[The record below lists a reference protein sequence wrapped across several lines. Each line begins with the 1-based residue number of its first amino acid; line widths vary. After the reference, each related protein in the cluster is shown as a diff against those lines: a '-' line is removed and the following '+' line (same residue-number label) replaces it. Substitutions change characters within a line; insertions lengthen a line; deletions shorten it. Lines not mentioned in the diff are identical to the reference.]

1 VSATRQEKRPLVL
14 AVFLVV
20 AGAIGFGAAWALT
33 LDKFALLENPDAQLT
48 CDVSVLV
55 GCSKNLNSAAGALFG
70 FPNPLI
76 GIVGWTAVIAVGV
89 SLLAGARFA
98 RWFWMLFNL
107 GIVGALAFV
116 IYLITQSVTTVHSLC
131 PWCMVTWSV
140 TIPVFWA
147 VTLYSLKSG
156 VVPLPDRG
164 RRIAG
169 TLYSWVPIIT
179 LVSYAVVAIVAQV
192 QLDWLHTAFR

>member
-1 VSATRQEKRPLVL
+1 MI
-14 AVFLVV
+14 
-20 AGAIGFGAAWALT
+20 AGAIGFIAAWQLT
-33 LDKFALLENPDAQLT
+33 LDKFMLLENPEAHLT
-48 CDVSVLV
+48 CDVNVLV
-55 GCSKNLNSAAGALFG
+55 GCTKNLNSAAGALFG

-76 GIVGWTAVIAVGV
+76 GLAGWTAVIAVGV

-98 RWFWMLFNL
+98 RWFWWLFNL
-107 GIVGALAFV
+107 GIAGALAFV
-116 IYLITQSVTTVHSLC
+116 VYLITQSVTTVLSLC

-147 VTLYSLKSG
+147 VTLYNLKSG
-156 VVPLPDRG
+156 NIPLSHRG

-169 TLYSWVPIIT
+169 TLYTWVPVIT
-179 LVSYAVVAIVAQV
+179 LVSYAVVAIIAQV